1 MADLKKRLL
10 EFIKEEKLFSSGDPV
25 LLAVSGGIDSMVML
39 HLFHDC
45 RLKFGVAHV
54 NFQLRGKESDDD
66 ESFVKAAAENFKA
79 KFYSNHFNT
88 KEYANDKKISLQMA
102 ARELRYEWLE
112 KVRKENGYHRIVVA
126 HHLDDSIE
134 TALINMFRGTGIH
147 GLKGIAAMNDKIVRP
162 LLCFYKEEL
171 KHYAEQNN
179 ISYREDSSNLTVDYD
194 RNKIRLEIIPAI
206 EKHFSAFHKTF
217 SENISKWKDAAL
229 IYDQTFKKIKKQFI
243 EQRGDEFWISIP
255 KLKLNQAY
263 KTILFELLSEYG
275 FNSDQVSQ
283 IADSFESES
292 GKIFLSASHRIIKDR
307 KHLIISAV
315 STTSVSEMLIHETDE
330 QINAGKLFLKI
341 SDRTPKEF
349 SIPKDSSVSCLDK
362 KELEFPLVLRKWK
375 KGDYFYPLGM
385 KNLPA
390 GRQGKKKISNYLVDR
405 KIPLPEKENIWVIE
419 SNRRI
424 ACIIGERIDERF
436 KVTSSTETIYVVEKK

>member
-1 MADLKKRLL
+1 MKDGAFYINQLKLNPHP
-10 EFIKEEKLFSSGDPV
+10 E
-25 LLAVSGGIDSMVML
+25 GG
-39 HLFHDC
+39 F
-45 RLKFGVAHV
+45 
-54 NFQLRGKESDDD
+54 
-66 ESFVKAAAENFKA
+66 
-79 KFYSNHFNT
+79 
-88 KEYANDKKISLQMA
+88 
-102 ARELRYEWLE
+102 
-112 KVRKENGYHRIVVA
+112 
-126 HHLDDSIE
+126 
-134 TALINMFRGTGIH
+134 
-147 GLKGIAAMNDKIVRP
+147 
-162 LLCFYKEEL
+162 
-171 KHYAEQNN
+171 YAET
-179 ISYREDSSNLTVDYD
+179 YRSPG
-194 RNKIRLEIIPAI
+194 IIPANALQEFDGARHYSTAI
-206 EKHFSAFHKTF
+206 YYLLEQGDFSAFHKTF